1 MLLGWGG
8 CVLKSTFWLAGWGC
22 AGALRAF
29 RTVLTEGQ
37 GGQGGGACQ
46 GQRERS
52 NQKECESTEAH
63 GCRECGVW
71 PGNWQSPEGRRPVSP
86 EQKWGEKRSNKSW
99 SGVSVTRLSCEPM
112 FCVPGP
118 LLLVLEVHL
127 WTSLLSQWLRL
138 HASTA
143 GATGLISGWG
153 SCAC

>member
-1 MLLGWGG
+1 MSLRAP
-8 CVLKSTFWLAGWGC
+8 LAAGLGC
-22 AGALRAF
+22 AGAPSAVRA
-29 RTVLTEGQ
+29 VLTQGQ

-46 GQRERS
+46 GQRERLH
-52 NQKECESTEAH
+52 QKECESTEAR

-71 PGNWQSPEGRRPVSP
+71 PGNWQSPEGRRHFCASS
-86 EQKWGEKRSNKSW
+86 QKWGERRSNKSW

-112 FCVPGP
+112 FCAPGP
-118 LLLVLEVHL
+118 HLLVLKVHL

-143 GATGLISGWG
+143 GGTDLISGWG